1 MIASGQRGQSN
12 TLILNSA
19 AINKTEEIRI
29 ISTLK
34 YFRDIDK
41 RLLQGVNLSSYEANV
56 LHRDHYGNILVKL
69 VQFSPKQENTF
80 VTKEYKYLINKIII
94 VWQ

>member
-56 LHRDHYGNILVKL
+56 LQGDHYGNILVKP
-69 VQFSPKQENTF
+69 VQFSLKPENTF
-80 VTKEYKYLINKIII
+80 VTKEYKYSRC
-94 VWQ
+94 VCEVD